1 MDKKDDLAT
10 LLEQLFAGKRIAL
23 ARAISLVENQAEES
37 AGILSA
43 IQSKLGQAMVIGFT
57 GPPGVGKSTLINSFV
72 KALRSRDLNVGIIA
86 VDPSSP
92 ISGGAILGD
101 RIRMAEHTFD
111 EAVFTR
117 SLASRGHLGGLSRM
131 TLQIVDL
138 MDASG
143 RDVVLI
149 ETVGTGQSEV
159 EVAQVAEIKIV
170 VSAPGLGDD
179 IQAIKS
185 GILEIA
191 DIFVVNKSDMP
202 LADSTVRYLQSMLQL
217 RGPNLPEVPIVKTTA
232 TDGDGVNALVGEVFK
247 RYQSGARTIARDT
260 QQAIRQSV
268 AEATAHHIKELVQ
281 SSDNPI
287 AEDICNQVRQGALSF
302 EAAAKLLVATPEFTQ
317 GDSTL

>member
-10 LLEQLFAGKRIAL
+10 LLEQLFAGERIAL

-43 IQSKLGQAMVIGFT
+43 VQPKLGQAMIIGFT
-57 GPPGVGKSTLINSFV
+57 GPPGVGKSTLINAFI
-72 KALRSRDLNVGIIA
+72 KTLRSRDLNVGIIA

-101 RIRMAEHTFD
+101 RIRMVEHTFD

-131 TLQIVDL
+131 TSQIVDL

-159 EVAQVAEIKIV
+159 EVAQVAEVKIV

-217 RGPNLPEVPIVKTTA
+217 RGPNSPEVPIVKTTA
-232 TDGDGVNALVGEVFK
+232 TDGDGVSALVDEVYK
-247 RYQSGARTIARDT
+247 HHQSGVGAVARDT
-260 QQAIRQSV
+260 QQVIRQSV
-268 AEATAHHIKELVQ
+268 AEATAHHIKELIQ
-281 SSDNPI
+281 ESDNPI
-287 AEDICNQVRQGALSF
+287 VEDICNQVRQGALSF
-302 EAAAKLLVATPEFTQ
+302 EGAAKLLVASLEFTQ
-317 GDSTL
+317 G